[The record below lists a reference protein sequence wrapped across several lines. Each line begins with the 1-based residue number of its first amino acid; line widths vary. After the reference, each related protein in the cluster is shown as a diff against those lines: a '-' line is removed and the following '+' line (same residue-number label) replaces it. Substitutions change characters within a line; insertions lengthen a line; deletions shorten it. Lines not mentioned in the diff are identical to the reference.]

1 MEIQI
6 DKLTL
11 GQTIK
16 ALKKTSEGL
25 TQLEVEY
32 PDNYIIRKI
41 MTMKHLVDR
50 RVFRSFNPG
59 ENHCIECKSGTCDV
73 HSVAESVLNTVK
85 HGDEAS
91 AQIPFYERAL
101 YNRYYERDVEE
112 SIGGFEHDGM
122 VRGYGADMMSLYCR
136 IPDKQPCGIGKTLM
150 PGGQHGLSGKPDW
163 AFSS

>member
-41 MTMKHLVDR
+41 MTMKHLVD
-50 RVFRSFNPG
+50 
-59 ENHCIECKSGTCDV
+59 H
-73 HSVAESVLNTVK
+73 LNTNELVI
-85 HGDEAS
+85 DEAD
-91 AQIPFYERAL
+91 
-101 YNRYYERDVEE
+101 YY
-112 SIGGFEHDGM
+112 
-122 VRGYGADMMSLYCR
+122 
-136 IPDKQPCGIGKTLM
+136 KN
-150 PGGQHGLSGKPDW
+150 
-163 AFSS
+163 